1 MNIHHKSASD
11 KHIRVSP
18 ETWEKLRIA
27 AHQRKTF
34 IKSVFED
41 IMTGKINP
49 ITFEDIKQEEN

>member
-1 MNIHHKSASD
+1 MRIKQNSASD
-11 KHIRVSP
+11 KHVRVSP
-18 ETWEKLRIA
+18 ATWEKLRLA
-27 AHQRKTF
+27 AYSRKTF